1 MVTTKRESKDYQF
14 RLQGN
19 GQDIDAGTY
28 RAEKEEQA
36 FREALKNCKRFE
48 LPGWTLICTDTNTR
62 QNVALAFD
70 EDGKKVRV

>member
-1 MVTTKRESKDYQF
+1 MTKHETKDWHF
-14 RLQGN
+14 RLEGR
-19 GQDIDAGTY
+19 GQNIDAGTY

-48 LPGWTLICTDTNTR
+48 LPGWTLICTETGTR

-70 EDGKKVRV
+70 TNGKKVRV